1 MEEEMFG
8 FVSLQTEVDK
18 KINAIKKNQKES
30 VAQEAMGPWIESI
43 CLLCKRTRWWNKSLK
58 SKP

>member
-8 FVSLQTEVDK
+8 FFSLQTEVDK
-18 KINAIKKNQKES
+18 KINTIKKNQKES

-43 CLLCKRTRWWNKSLK
+43 
-58 SKP
+58 